1 MDNRE
6 MKNTMTR
13 TIDSGSPIWIPIL
26 VNIIFILVCCSVYIY
41 NLPVEDITATLQG
54 GGMVLRRLAP
64 PAS

>member
-26 VNIIFILVCCSVYIY
+26 VNIIFILLACSVYIY
-41 NLPVEDITATLQG
+41 NLPVEDITATMKG
-54 GGMVLRRLAP
+54 GGFVLRRF
-64 PAS
+64 S